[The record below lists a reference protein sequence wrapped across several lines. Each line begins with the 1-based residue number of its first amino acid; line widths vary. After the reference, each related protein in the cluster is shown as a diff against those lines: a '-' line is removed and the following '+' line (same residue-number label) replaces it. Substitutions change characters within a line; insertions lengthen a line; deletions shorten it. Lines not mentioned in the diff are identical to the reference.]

1 MLDPQLIRNELDS
14 IAKAIEKRGA
24 SIDINRIKK
33 IEEKRKAIQ
42 VKTESLQAERN
53 LISKEIG
60 DLKAKNKDTEDLLKN
75 VALIKDQLEKNEAS
89 LTLIQNELNELL
101 ITMKKGCLCALCG
114 AIPTPIMNILK
125 YFGDEMKNDMIKEN

>member
-60 DLKAKNKDTEDLLKN
+60 ELKAKNKDTED
-75 VALIKDQLEKNEAS
+75 
-89 LTLIQNELNELL
+89 
-101 ITMKKGCLCALCG
+101 
-114 AIPTPIMNILK
+114 
-125 YFGDEMKNDMIKEN
+125 

>member
-60 DLKAKNKDTEDLLKN
+60 DLKAKNKNTEELLKN

-89 LTLIQNELNELL
+89 LTLIQNELNELFGNNH
-101 ITMKKGCLCALCG
+101 KSNVDYHCL
-114 AIPTPIMNILK
+114 
-125 YFGDEMKNDMIKEN
+125 

>member
-60 DLKAKNKDTEDLLKN
+60 DLKAKNKNTEELLKN

-101 ITMKKGCLCALCG
+101 ITPKLL
-114 AIPTPIMNILK
+114 ILAVSP
-125 YFGDEMKNDMIKEN
+125 FE

>member
-60 DLKAKNKDTEDLLKN
+60 DLKAKNKNTEELLKN

-101 ITMKKGCLCALCG
+101 
-114 AIPTPIMNILK
+114 
-125 YFGDEMKNDMIKEN
+125 